1 MFKVW
6 DRVRVRT
13 WLEVDKK
20 YGIIECS
27 QDHRD
32 AHWMEWEV
40 TEVFGDGVWYQVSF
54 DPWLTFAEDML
65 ELMESAPAE
74 KKKEKKK
81 EVVQSDVPTVEKR
94 QIVSNRLR
102 TYQQIIDKLE
112 GVDRDMFFG
121 MLYDKLES
129 ILFEEYW
136 E

>member
-6 DRVRVRT
+6 DRVRVKT

-54 DPWLTFAEDML
+54 DPSLTFADEML
-65 ELMESAPAE
+65 ELMESAPAQKQKPAKQKTKSPDE
-74 KKKEKKK
+74 PVFPRRQ
-81 EVVQSDVPTVEKR
+81 VVS
-94 QIVSNRLR
+94 SRLKQ
-102 TYQQIIDKLE
+102 YADMIDKLE
-112 GVDRDMFFG
+112 KVDRDMFFA